1 MRRRSFAFGC
11 ALLVSA
17 SIGFVLPVVAAEKAA
32 AVEQSRVPKP
42 VIEQGKG
49 ERCVEDTDYMRKN
62 HMKLLMHQ
70 RDETMHKGIRT
81 TKHSLKN
88 CIECHASQKTN
99 TVAGSNENFCQSCHT
114 YAAVK
119 IDCFECHATKPK
131 ASTAFHPLTPGN
143 AKGDPH
149 GKHALAA
156 KMRIQAGASLTSG
169 QTGTL
174 K

>member
-1 MRRRSFAFGC
+1 MRRQSFALAC
-11 ALLVSA
+11 ALLTA
-17 SIGFVLPVVAAEKAA
+17 AWMGFVSPIGAAEQGAG
-32 AVEQSRVPKP
+32 EQSRVPKP
-42 VIEQGKG
+42 VIERGKG

-88 CIECHASQKTN
+88 CIECHASRKTN
-99 TVAGSNENFCQSCHT
+99 TVVGSNENFCQSCHT

-131 ASTAFHPLTPGN
+131 ATTAFHPLTPGK
-143 AKGDPH
+143 ARRDAH

-156 KMRIQAGASLTSG
+156 KMRIQAGSSLASG